1 MKQRTYSIILI
12 LLIIIARFIN
22 INASLQTSI
31 LTYRTISVQ
40 PTGVNETLE
49 NISNFGANPITSIYD
64 PVNQSQIDINR
75 FNQYTVEELIH
86 FNGIGEKTAM
96 AILSYREEH
105 GNFKSFEDLISV
117 KGIGQK
123 KLEQLLNGK

>member
-40 PTGVNETLE
+40 PTEVNVMLE
-49 NISNFGANPITSIYD
+49 NISNFEANPISSIYD
-64 PVNQSQIDINR
+64 PVRQSQIDINR

-96 AILSYREEH
+96 AIFSHREAH
-105 GNFKSFEDLISV
+105 GDFRAFEDLIAV

-123 KLEQLLNGK
+123 KLDQLLKGK